1 MPDAKN
7 TVLFLK
13 LNERENGQ
21 EEISEA
27 TMKAHKCSSPLQ
39 NQRTVV
45 HEDIFAWQT
54 LNHKDPSRRMANAEV
69 DKRAVVG
76 AKMKASRQR
85 HGPAKERTSQDGP
98 YDLEKAARA
107 YALP

>member
-1 MPDAKN
+1 
-7 TVLFLK
+7 
-13 LNERENGQ
+13 
-21 EEISEA
+21 
-27 TMKAHKCSSPLQ
+27 
-39 NQRTVV
+39 
-45 HEDIFAWQT
+45 
-54 LNHKDPSRRMANAEV
+54 MANEEV